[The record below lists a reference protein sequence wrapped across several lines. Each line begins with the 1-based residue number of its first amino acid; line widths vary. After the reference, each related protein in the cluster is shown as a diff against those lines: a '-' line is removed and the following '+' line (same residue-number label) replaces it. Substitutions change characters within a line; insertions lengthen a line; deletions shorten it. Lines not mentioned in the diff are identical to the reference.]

1 MDVYTKIYEILD
13 GRYIPEI
20 PKNNNLEDL
29 CVYYFYIN
37 NKNFYKNNEIDLHN
51 IIGRFVETL
60 LDSVYDYCI
69 NNNIK
74 RINIISGIGNVV
86 RPKVKKYLN
95 YYNMKYV
102 MKNPGNFDVEIYD

>member
-1 MDVYTKIYEILD
+1 MDLYTKIYEIMN
-13 GRYIPEI
+13 RERIPVL
-20 PKNNNLEDL
+20 PTNNNLEDL
-29 CVYYFYIN
+29 CCYYFYIN
-37 NKNFYKNNEIDLHN
+37 NINFDKNNEIDLHN
-51 IIGRFVETL
+51 IFGRFVETL

-74 RINIISGIGNVV
+74 RINIISGNGNVV

-95 YYNMKYV
+95 YYTMKYV